1 MRNNYTRWR
10 IVYGKSLR
18 SHKTQTNRRRQI
30 NPTLKMHHT
39 VKSRLPL
46 DSLFNIR
53 AFSSDSTGL
62 PLLTSAPNAHDHDHP
77 HQTKAHYNDITTLH
91 IPLPT
96 LTPSQQEKTEFFLQT
111 LLWESRLPE
120 GKTIEGLDILRTKGY
135 FKVEGGGEYVI
146 QGVTDIFEIKEVGV
160 KAGGEEVQGKLVF
173 IGRGVGQEL
182 RTAFDTFVGIS

>member
-1 MRNNYTRWR
+1 MRNNSMRSR
-10 IVYGKSLR
+10 IVYGEFPPSYGA
-18 SHKTQTNRRRQI
+18 QTDRNRQI
-30 NPTLKMHHT
+30 NPTLKIHHT
-39 VKSRLPL
+39 VKSRIPL

-62 PLLTSAPNAHDHDHP
+62 PLLTSTPKEDDHDHP

-96 LTPSQQEKTEFFLQT
+96 LTPSQQEKLESFLQT

-120 GKTIEGLDILRTKGY
+120 GEAIEGLDILRTKGY
-135 FKVEGGGEYVI
+135 FKVEDGQEYVI

-160 KAGGEEVQGKLVF
+160 KAGGDEVQGKLVF

-182 RTAFDTFVGIS
+182 RTAFDAFVGIS